1 MIAHTHYFLLL
12 IQTAILEDRLERT
25 REKFRRHP
33 EPVALIESMQHERAL
48 KQNEDLASFS
58 EALMEL
64 VHKIEGLE
72 NLRFAQLSDITED
85 EFGNRENRMQRVNKL
100 GELKQVLHSFM
111 DGDECSGVLCEN
123 KRSQMSHRASGGWDK
138 DHQADK
144 TGDPN
149 KLATKSNGE
158 FVNELVE
165 EDKGFFDICAFCH
178 DRGTKRREALEKF
191 KRVRKSNLYYVTTY
205 HSTNTNLRYSHFS
218 FLYQYQVSS
227 IQMMKLVGISTARHW
242 KYYVIQ

>member
-1 MIAHTHYFLLL
+1 M
-12 IQTAILEDRLERT
+12 
-25 REKFRRHP
+25 
-33 EPVALIESMQHERAL
+33 
-48 KQNEDLASFS
+48 
-58 EALMEL
+58 
-64 VHKIEGLE
+64 
-72 NLRFAQLSDITED
+72 RFEQLSDITED
-85 EFGNRENRMQRVNKL
+85 EFSNKENSMQRISKL

-123 KRSQMSHRASGGWDK
+123 KRSQFSHRASGGWDK

-144 TGDPN
+144 TGDPAP
-149 KLATKSNGE
+149 LARKSNGE
-158 FVNELVE
+158 FVNELM
-165 EDKGFFDICAFCH
+165 EDGKGLFDICAFCH

-205 HSTNTNLRYSHFS
+205 HSTALIS
-218 FLYQYQVSS
+218 FLFSIHLFIYQYQVSS